1 MRRGGRHP
9 GSPVAGSTLLSDLAM
24 ITISAESE
32 LALNLEISIFPATAL
47 GDFGVL
53 HLLTAAHFKSSL
65 TLFLLQQ

>member
-1 MRRGGRHP
+1 M
-9 GSPVAGSTLLSDLAM
+9 
-24 ITISAESE
+24 ISAESE